1 MIAARDGVLFP
12 SPRPQRPARA
22 HWRSHIVASLHTELR
37 DEARQRAQA
46 LAAATDRFFW
56 EWRGMPNDKKPTTT
70 FQTNYELGVEFDP
83 SGNVKK
89 ILVTDA
95 KPEEQP
101 AIDRHIENLRAS
113 AAPRGRPD

>member
-1 MIAARDGVLFP
+1 
-12 SPRPQRPARA
+12 
-22 HWRSHIVASLHTELR
+22 
-37 DEARQRAQA
+37 
-46 LAAATDRFFW
+46 
-56 EWRGMPNDKKPTTT
+56 MPNDKKPTTT

-113 AAPRGRPD
+113 AAPRGRPDQPGNPGTSMMNPTRLCGGLAQIDENAHRLAQGSATPRTYQGGVSRVSGSRASQRCDAT